1 MQRNAYPRA
10 EMLTTNYRLHMVE
23 MPDLKMGPIYWD
35 PVHDVSS
42 VVRGTWF
49 YKDSMLPVEPDLAN
63 QLEEGY
69 EYIKP
74 WRYVF
79 AELFLPFQGCSMSYY
94 SRTMSC
100 NVTLTRKRQC

>member
-1 MQRNAYPRA
+1 
-10 EMLTTNYRLHMVE
+10 
-23 MPDLKMGPIYWD
+23 MGPIYWD

-49 YKDSMLPVEPDLAN
+49 YKDSMLPVDPDLAN

-74 WRYVF
+74 WTLTYQDELKSCLEVGPE
-79 AELFLPFQGCSMSYY
+79 AELKITHRLYVLPLLWFPLLYILLNVSAQY
-94 SRTMSC
+94 SGVARPQIPKTG
-100 NVTLTRKRQC
+100 